1 MVVEVK
7 VAGLALDEKSKA
19 PIVVLK
25 NDTGEK
31 VLPIVIGVL
40 EASAIAAALEKIDFP
55 RPMTHDLAV
64 NLIRELC
71 GTLERI
77 EVTDLINDT
86 FYAVL
91 VLSSPKGPLTVDAR
105 PSDSIALALRT
116 GAPIFVSEKVFEKT
130 AQRSPEEGGEGGGGT
145 GGGDDPWRDM
155 LENLDDEDFGKY
167 KM

>member
-1 MVVEVK
+1 MSDLVEVK

-25 NDTGEK
+25 DDSGEK

-64 NLIRELC
+64 SIMKSLGAQLDRVEI
-71 GTLERI
+71 
-77 EVTDLINDT
+77 TDLINDT
-86 FYAVL
+86 FYAL
-91 VLSSPKGPLTVDAR
+91 LFMKTEKGEVSVDAR
-105 PSDSIALALRT
+105 PSDSIALALRA
-116 GAPIFVSEKVFEKT
+116 GAAIYVHPKVFEKT
-130 AQRSPEEGGEGGGGT
+130 ATKPAVEGVGGVGGEGE
-145 GGGDDPWRDM
+145 DPWKDI
-155 LENLDDEDFGKY
+155 LENMDDDDFGKY